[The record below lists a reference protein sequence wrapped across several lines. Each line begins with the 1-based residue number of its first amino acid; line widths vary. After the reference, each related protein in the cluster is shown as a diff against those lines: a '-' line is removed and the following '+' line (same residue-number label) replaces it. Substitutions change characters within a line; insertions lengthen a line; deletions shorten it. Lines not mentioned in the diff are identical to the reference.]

1 MKDLHQ
7 MADRNRFPA
16 AHDLLEF
23 PTTGG
28 RRQCNLRRALHSIY
42 LGVLDSLAAAC
53 AHAIIGDSHC
63 QASTADLLTAYQNA
77 ASSADGLVPSAVD
90 TSGRDPQIRQFAQDA
105 FELQHYRGIVDVETG
120 LLVEGRHVQDALAQA
135 DRAMQILEC
144 CDAEQVWALA
154 DALNLIA

>member
-1 MKDLHQ
+1 MKDLYEMDDQ
-7 MADRNRFPA
+7 ACFQPA
-16 AHDLLEF
+16 RDPLEL
-23 PTTGG
+23 PAIGG
-28 RRQCNLRRALHSIY
+28 RRQCNLRRALHSIH

-63 QASTADLLTAYQNA
+63 EASTADWLTAYQNA
-77 ASSADGLVPSAVD
+77 ASSADGLLPSAVD
-90 TSGRDPQIRQFAQDA
+90 TSGRDSQIREFAQDF

-144 CDAEQVWALA
+144 CDAEQVAALA